1 MTSLMTDDAPA
12 TTGAAD
18 AADDVFA
25 AVGRALDAE
34 RVVWCRLRD
43 RDGGIEDDILVRLD
57 DLGAARRALA
67 SCGLSERR
75 HLGHGAHRAFY
86 GYDSVLDRWPKVD
99 LVTSLDFGRWQEW
112 RTTLADACLRGRV
125 RTPDGWRLGD
135 DDAFWT
141 LLLHDTLDRPGSPFR
156 RAELLRQHATGVRLD
171 GPGARAV
178 AAILG
183 PRFDAR
189 HVIDAAAG
197 DDPAARTT
205 LARDLARGIRR
216 TRPLEVPRRRLS
228 GRILRWI
235 DHLDPPFLRRG
246 ITVALL
252 GPDGAGKSTLSER
265 LGRDGPLPRRSVY
278 MGLYGGTRGRPH
290 TGRHVP
296 GLGLARRLIAMW
308 RGWLTG
314 WWQAE
319 RGRLVVFDR
328 HPYDAR
334 LGDGRGRSSS
344 LRRTILGHALP
355 APDLIVVLDA
365 PAALLRARKPEHP
378 LERVETQRA
387 AYRALA
393 TRLPRAVE
401 IDVSPPLNDVAR
413 TVTAAAW
420 ERVVRGRATR

>member
-1 MTSLMTDDAPA
+1 MTDDAPA
-12 TTGAAD
+12 STGPAD
-18 AADDVFA
+18 AADDIFA
-25 AVGRALDAE
+25 AIGAALDAE
-34 RVVWCRLRD
+34 DVVWCRLRD
-43 RDGGIEDDILVRLD
+43 RNGGIEDDILVRSD

-75 HLGHGAHRAFY
+75 HLGHGSHRAVY
-86 GYDSVLDRWPKVD
+86 GYDPVLDRWPKVD
-99 LVTSLDFGRWQEW
+99 LVTSIDFGRWQEW
-112 RTTLADACLRGRV
+112 RTTLADACLRGRE

-135 DDAFWT
+135 DEAYWT

-156 RAELLRQHATGVRLD
+156 RTEQLRHLATGARDD

-178 AAILG
+178 AEILG

-189 HVIDAAAG
+189 RVIGVVSGG
-197 DDPAARTT
+197 DPTARAS
-205 LARDLARGIRR
+205 LARDLARGMRR
-216 TRPLEVPRRRLS
+216 ARPLEVRRRRVS
-228 GRILRWI
+228 ARILRWI

-246 ITVALL
+246 VTVALL
-252 GPDGAGKSTLSER
+252 GPDGAGKSSLSDR
-265 LGRDGPLPRRSVY
+265 LGRGGPLPRRSVY
-278 MGLYGGTRGRPH
+278 MGLYGGTRGRPQR
-290 TGRHVP
+290 GRHVP
-296 GLGLARRLIAMW
+296 GLGLARRLGAMW

-344 LRRTILGHALP
+344 VRRTILGHALP
-355 APDLIVVLDA
+355 APDLVVVLDA
-365 PAALLRARKPEHP
+365 PAALLQARKPEHP

-387 AYRALA
+387 AYHALA
-393 TRLPRAVE
+393 ARLPRAVE
-401 IDVSPPLNDVAR
+401 IDVSPPLDDVAR